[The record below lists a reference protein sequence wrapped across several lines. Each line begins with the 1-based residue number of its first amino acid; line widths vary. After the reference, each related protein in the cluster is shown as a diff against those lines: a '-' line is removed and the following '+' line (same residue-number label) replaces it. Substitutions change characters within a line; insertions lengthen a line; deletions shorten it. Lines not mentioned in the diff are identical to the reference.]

1 MLSEGDTEGRLTCGR
16 NMEFVNGSLGIE
28 ESTLVEKIV
37 AGIAVVGDLS
47 LDLGVSERS
56 ELDIEGSG
64 SSLEVDGSAIGSGCQ
79 CKELSKSDLHDW
91 IYENSRLRKVLR

>member
-47 LDLGVSERS
+47 LDLGVSERGVA
-56 ELDIEGSG
+56 L
-64 SSLEVDGSAIGSGCQ
+64 V
-79 CKELSKSDLHDW
+79 
-91 IYENSRLRKVLR
+91 SRLMAAQLAVAANARN